1 MIITIMAGLD
11 AANDDETG
19 HTRTRARAHMH
30 KRARTPL
37 PAVLQGGARAGVCA
51 FAGGR
56 AGGLSFPPV
65 GPLYKGQIYTVYN

>member
-1 MIITIMAGLD
+1 MLLMTMKPG
-11 AANDDETG
+11 
-19 HTRTRARAHMH
+19 TRARAH
-30 KRARTPL
+30 ARTCTNARALL

-65 GPLYKGQIYTVYN
+65 GPLYKGQI